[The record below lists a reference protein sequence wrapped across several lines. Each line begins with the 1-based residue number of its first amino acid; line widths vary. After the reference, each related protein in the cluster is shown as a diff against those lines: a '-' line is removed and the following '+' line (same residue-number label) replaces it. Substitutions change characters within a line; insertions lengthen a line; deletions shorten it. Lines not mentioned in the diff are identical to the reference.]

1 MKLFKIMWRPAG
13 NRGEKDVTPEEQ
25 KIYEEQLKERARLG
39 RVITVIICAMNIFV
53 TGIVELCRM
62 DYGLLIAMALAGI
75 VFSVK
80 GRGIGRIMNIIVCF
94 FLMMIGYSVTMMFT
108 LTGTAE
114 EGAAQAE
121 MLFRFILIY
130 GVLTC
135 VYLLRSKQI
144 GSWFEYAESYKCRY
158 LGKRFFE

>member
-1 MKLFKIMWRPAG
+1 MKLKIMWRPRE
-13 NRGEKDVTPEEQ
+13 NNNNDVTPEAQ
-25 KIYEEQLKERARLG
+25 KIYEEQLKERAKLG
-39 RVITVIICAMNIFV
+39 RVATVVVCALNIFV

-62 DYGLLIAMALAGI
+62 DYGLLIVMALVGI

-94 FLMMIGYSVTMMFT
+94 FLMLIGYSVTMMFT
-108 LTGTAE
+108 LTGTAD
-114 EGAAQAE
+114 EGSAQAE

-130 GVLTC
+130 GVLTL
-135 VYLLRSKQI
+135 VYLLRSRQI

-158 LGKRFFE
+158 LGKKYFE